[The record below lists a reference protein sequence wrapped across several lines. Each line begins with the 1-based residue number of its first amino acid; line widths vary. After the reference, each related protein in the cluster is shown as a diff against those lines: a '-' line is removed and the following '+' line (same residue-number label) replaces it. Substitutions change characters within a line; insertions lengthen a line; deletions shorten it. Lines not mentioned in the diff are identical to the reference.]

1 MKDVRLIKQNQL
13 YHRVA
18 DQVIEIIQSRRLR
31 PHDPVPSEGELAK
44 LFGVSRMTSKLALQK
59 LAEQGLVYRLPRR
72 GTFLAQ
78 PLEGM
83 MADGGTSPQVT
94 EAAPNVDRP
103 FGQIAL
109 IMPHLSDYTSRIIA
123 AAEAEVR
130 KHGCDLILKMTKDCD
145 DEDLCLERLA
155 EGGITGIIL
164 FPQGRKTCS
173 DQVLRLKL
181 RKLPL
186 VIIDR
191 IFHEVEID
199 CVYHDHYM
207 GSYQMTKYLIEK
219 GHREVGYTSNPIDN
233 ITSRKERY
241 QGYIQAL
248 LDHKIPVKI
257 QNIHFRSVACDTSR
271 INERDPEQEQ
281 FIQDNPG
288 MTAIMCGDDHV
299 AISTIHTAL
308 QMGIPVP
315 EKLSIVGFSDI
326 QLAAY
331 IPTPLTTVRQ
341 DTEKL
346 ARSAVDLLMKRVGNS
361 NENPITIKIQTS
373 IVERQSVQSR
383 T

>member
-1 MKDVRLIKQNQL
+1 MKDIRLTKQNQL

-72 GTFLAQ
+72 GTFLAEPQ
-78 PLEGM
+78 DGRITQGGFPLQ
-83 MADGGTSPQVT
+83 DP
-94 EAAPNVDRP
+94 EAAPAVEKRS
-103 FGQIAL
+103 GQIAL
-109 IMPHLSDYTSRIIA
+109 IMPHLSDYTARIIA

-145 DEDLCLERLA
+145 DEELCLERLA

-181 RKLPL
+181 QKLPL

-207 GSYQMTKYLIEK
+207 GSYQMTKYLIGK
-219 GHREVGYTSNPIDN
+219 GHREIGYTSNAIDH
-233 ITSRKERY
+233 ITSREERY

-248 LDHKIPVKI
+248 LDHKIPVKY
-257 QNIHFRSVACDTSR
+257 QNIHFRSVACNTSR
-271 INERDPEQEQ
+271 IHERDPEQER
-281 FIQDNPG
+281 FIQDNPH

-299 AISTIHTAL
+299 AISTIYTAL
-308 QMGIPVP
+308 HMDIPVP
-315 EKLSIVGFSDI
+315 DKLSIVGFSDI

-331 IPTPLTTVRQ
+331 IPIPLTTVRQ
-341 DTEKL
+341 DTERL
-346 ARSAVDLLMKRVGNS
+346 ARSAVDLLMKRVGSS

-373 IVERQSVQSR
+373 IVERKSVLTR

>member
-18 DQVIEIIQSRRLR
+18 DQVIEIIKGRRLR

-78 PLEGM
+78 PQEGLM
-83 MADGGTSPQVT
+83 VDAGISTHGT
-94 EAAPNVDRP
+94 EAASDVERP

-109 IMPHLSDYTSRIIA
+109 ILPHLSDYTSRIIA

-130 KHGCDLILKMTKDCD
+130 KHGCDLILKMTKNSD

-199 CVYHDHYM
+199 CVYHDHYR

-219 GHREVGYTSNPIDN
+219 GHREVGYTSNAIDH

-248 LDHKIPVKI
+248 LDHKIPVKY

-271 INERDPEQEQ
+271 INERDPEQER
-281 FIQDNPG
+281 FIQDNPR

-373 IVERQSVQSR
+373 IVERQSVLSR

>member
-1 MKDVRLIKQNQL
+1 MKDIRMTKQNQL

-72 GTFLAQ
+72 GTFLAEPQ
-78 PLEGM
+78 
-83 MADGGTSPQVT
+83 DGRITQGGLPPQDP
-94 EAAPNVDRP
+94 EAVPAVEKRC
-103 FGQIAL
+103 GQIAL
-109 IMPHLSDYTSRIIA
+109 IMPHLSDYTARIIA

-145 DEDLCLERLA
+145 DEELCLERLA

-181 RKLPL
+181 QKMPL

-207 GSYQMTKYLIEK
+207 GSYQMTKYLIGK
-219 GHREVGYTSNPIDN
+219 GHREIGYTSNAIDH
-233 ITSRKERY
+233 ITSREERY

-248 LDHKIPVKI
+248 LDHKIPVKY
-257 QNIHFRSVACDTSR
+257 QNIHFRTVACNTSR
-271 INERDPEQEQ
+271 IHERDPEQER
-281 FIQDNPG
+281 FIQDNPH

-299 AISTIHTAL
+299 AISTIYTAL
-308 QMGIPVP
+308 HMDIPVP
-315 EKLSIVGFSDI
+315 DKLSIVGFSDI

-331 IPTPLTTVRQ
+331 IPIPLTTVRQ
-341 DTEKL
+341 DTERL
-346 ARSAVDLLMKRVGNS
+346 ARSAVDLLMKRVGSS

-373 IVERQSVQSR
+373 IVERKSVLSR